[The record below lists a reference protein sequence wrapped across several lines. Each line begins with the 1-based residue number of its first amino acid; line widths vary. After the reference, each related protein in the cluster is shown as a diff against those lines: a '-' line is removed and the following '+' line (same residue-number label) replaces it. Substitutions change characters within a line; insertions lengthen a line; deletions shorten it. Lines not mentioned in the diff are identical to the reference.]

1 MCEPYILLLF
11 KVEDTYEQPDR
22 EPAPVVPTRRKAPS
36 PEPVEVTNLY
46 SLLMLSPLNQSF
58 YFEISVVGVKRSQSV
73 NSKYSADN

>member
-1 MCEPYILLLF
+1 M
-11 KVEDTYEQPDR
+11 
-22 EPAPVVPTRRKAPS
+22 VPTRRKAPS